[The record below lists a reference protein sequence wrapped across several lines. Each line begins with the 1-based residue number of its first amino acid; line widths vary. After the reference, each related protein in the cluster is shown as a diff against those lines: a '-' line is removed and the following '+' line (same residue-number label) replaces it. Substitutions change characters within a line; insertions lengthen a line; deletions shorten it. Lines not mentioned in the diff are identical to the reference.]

1 MLPRSWHSCVY
12 CAEANC
18 ASGDI
23 RALIW
28 RLRDTLRQLVAR
40 VLTDSRRPRNLPT
53 SQLFLCGEPMLP
65 AYPARA
71 PSAPPSATSIPQQMR
86 FLSPLINKL
95 AIPAGIFAGLILL
108 SGCDRKAEAPAAI
121 RPALAHKIAP
131 GGGADID
138 VYSGEIRARIEVD
151 HAFRVSGKISRR
163 LVDAGARVKRGQLL
177 AELDPQDV
185 TLAADAARSQVAAL
199 QTEADFADAELKRFR
214 DLFSKGFISQSALDQ
229 KANVAAAARARLDA
243 QKASANVSLNQAG
256 YAKLIA
262 QNDGVVTQ
270 VNAEAG
276 QVVSVGQAVLKIA
289 DPSEME
295 LAISV
300 PESRVS
306 DFRGN
311 NAKRPIRVHLWSN
324 PERFFDARVRE
335 VAGAA
340 DPVARTYATRISI
353 IVPPAAKDSIGLGM
367 SAFAAYV
374 GSQAT
379 GTFSV
384 PLSAIYVQA
393 NNAGVWKIAADG
405 KVSLKPVSV
414 VQYRETSALVTSTAV
429 APGDVIVAAGVHK
442 LREGEVV
449 RPIVDAQVKGD
460 GKVALAP
467 EPQTPAAEP
476 ATRMA
481 AR

>member
-1 MLPRSWHSCVY
+1 M
-12 CAEANC
+12 
-18 ASGDI
+18 
-23 RALIW
+23 
-28 RLRDTLRQLVAR
+28 RQR
-40 VLTDSRRPRNLPT
+40 
-53 SQLFLCGEPMLP
+53 
-65 AYPARA
+65 
-71 PSAPPSATSIPQQMR
+71 PPSTGFAIPKHATHAGIEPPAETFFSRKFNVLALMLATATSIV
-86 FLSPLINKL
+86 F
-95 AIPAGIFAGLILL
+95 L
-108 SGCDRKAEAPAAI
+108 SGCDRKAEAPATV
-121 RPALAHKIAP
+121 RPALAYKIGAT
-131 GGGADID
+131 GGADVD

-151 HAFRVSGKISRR
+151 HAFRVGGKIARR
-163 LVDAGARVKRGQLL
+163 LVDAGARVKRGQVL

-185 TLAADAARSQVAAL
+185 TLAAEAARAQVVAL

-214 DLFSKGFISQSALDQ
+214 DLHSKGFISQSALDQ

-276 QVVSVGQAVLKIA
+276 QVVAIGQSVLKVA

-306 DFRGN
+306 DFRGA

-324 PERFFDARVRE
+324 PEQFFDARVRE

-340 DPVARTYATRISI
+340 DPVARTYATRISV
-353 IVPPAAKDSIGLGM
+353 IVPPAARDRISLGM

-374 GSQAT
+374 GTQAA
-379 GTFSV
+379 GTLSV
-384 PLSAIYVQA
+384 PLSSIYVQS
-393 NNAGVWKIAADG
+393 NNAGVWKIASDG
-405 KVSLKPVSV
+405 KVSLKPVNV
-414 VQYRETSALVTSTAV
+414 VQYRETSALITSTAV

-460 GKVALAP
+460 GKVAFVPDSTQSPAP
-467 EPQTPAAEP
+467 APT
-476 ATRMA
+476 TRMA
-481 AR
+481 AL